1 MGDKKKNRKDA
12 KMIHKSYFL
21 DIFFSIFLLVAKDIY
36 QRGNSARNFRIFPD
50 GESFFNLFYNDDK
63 ENTKILF
70 KYLRSQLY
78 RLSLS
83 IVLCCLLELLGLT
96 RAQLF
101 SHASTLL
108 H

>member
-1 MGDKKKNRKDA
+1 M
-12 KMIHKSYFL
+12 
-21 DIFFSIFLLVAKDIY
+21 AKDIY
-36 QRGNSARNFRIFPD
+36 QRGNRARNCRVFRN
-50 GESFFNLFYNDDK
+50 GESFFNLFYDDDK

-83 IVLCCLLELLGLT
+83 IVVCRSSELLGLT

-101 SHASTLL
+101 FHDSTLPHLGHILNFPFRTL

>member
-1 MGDKKKNRKDA
+1 M
-12 KMIHKSYFL
+12 
-21 DIFFSIFLLVAKDIY
+21 AKDIY
-36 QRGNSARNFRIFPD
+36 QRGSRNCRIFRD
-50 GESFFNLFYNDDK
+50 EESFLNLFYDDDK

-78 RLSLS
+78 RLSSS
-83 IVLCCLLELLGLT
+83 IALCRSLELLGLT

-101 SHASTLL
+101 FHDSIPTQLGHILNFPFRTL